1 MERKQGFACIAL
13 SCALFAGSFG
23 LMGAVAADTGSLIEG
38 ATAMAD
44 EGASALADGEVSLA
58 SASLDESE
66 ASSAYEALEEAF
78 DGLKT
83 YVPVGGR
90 FTDEE
95 LEDAYNLLKKERPDL
110 FFMDGVSYTY
120 DKDSGKV
127 LAIRPE
133 YVAELSEVRD
143 MRDEYR
149 AAVKQALA
157 TIDGTETSAEAATK
171 VHDWLANRTEYDYE
185 AAEDA
190 SKASWSASS
199 SYGALVLGKAV
210 CTGYA
215 AAYKDI
221 MGRLGAD
228 CSYVTS
234 VSMAHAWNLLL
245 VDGRYLHVD
254 VTFDDTAS
262 GPLGASHKYL
272 LKTDDEM
279 QELGHSG
286 WEADHESV

>member
-1 MERKQGFACIAL
+1 MCGLERKQGFACIAL
-13 SCALFAGSFG
+13 SIALFAGSLG
-23 LMGAVAADTGSLIEG
+23 LMGAVDADTGALV
-38 ATAMAD
+38 ADTTAMAD
-44 EGASALADGEVSLA
+44 EGASALSDGKMSLA
-58 SASLDESE
+58 LASLEEGE

-190 SKASWSASS
+190 SKASWNASS
-199 SYGALVLGKAV
+199 SYGCIGAWKGRMHRLRSRIQGHHGAV
-210 CTGYA
+210 G
-215 AAYKDI
+215 
-221 MGRLGAD
+221 GRLLICDLGEHGACVEPALGRWALPARRCD
-228 CSYVTS
+228 VRRYGLGPVGG
-234 VSMAHAWNLLL
+234 VS
-245 VDGRYLHVD
+245 
-254 VTFDDTAS
+254 
-262 GPLGASHKYL
+262 
-272 LKTDDEM
+272 
-279 QELGHSG
+279 
-286 WEADHESV
+286 